1 MIKRYNLLTSW
12 KYHYRQR
19 SYYTTVTSSPTTS
32 TTTTPPS
39 SPPQP
44 PQPKFSPRQAKPP
57 ESTKIDAPYHF
68 YQNKVLEPY
77 LKEQIHVN
85 SVRQYILFG
94 KQMNNERLITSANWV
109 RNELLVRLAHRIRDF
124 QQLPFIV
131 GANPNIEWPYRLY
144 WGAFETLRK
153 SPIIKSKQDN
163 LNFCHL
169 LQELLE
175 DGQYVLPT
183 MALGVSECSTSRFQ
197 TSDHVLDGFL
207 NRMIRSRVSRRLL
220 AEQHI
225 ALTKACYGSDDDKM
239 ALNNLAL
246 KYVNP
251 DKKRM
256 NDQQIKK
263 GNKPRTLQVG
273 IFNSECSATAIFNQA
288 KLSVTKQLSSL
299 SPLPSIDLYIQD
311 NDDITFAYI
320 PEQLEHILYELLSN
334 SIKYTIQ
341 QHDQEHDKKKKE
353 NDSLP
358 PVKVTICA
366 NKTDIF
372 FRVSDQACGIK
383 PNVYQRLWSYQE
395 RAASGDFN
403 DFQVIRKMPATMAER
418 MKLEQQ
424 NNNHNHNNN
433 NGNVNDKQMGDLL
446 SSDHHHQQQQK
457 DHVTL
462 GIGLIMSR
470 IFAEYFGGEL
480 QVMTLEGYGTD
491 VYVRIPRLG
500 SHTENLGID
509 LKHRH
514 QHHHHQQ
521 QQHHHHHHQ
530 QQLKSQNKI
539 NQHHPSS
546 FTSTTVTTVT
556 DSTSQLNIKTKH
568 HLSRQSL
575 EPKEGWSS
583 SSMIIS

>member
-1 MIKRYNLLTSW
+1 M
-12 KYHYRQR
+12 
-19 SYYTTVTSSPTTS
+19 
-32 TTTTPPS
+32 
-39 SPPQP
+39 
-44 PQPKFSPRQAKPP
+44 
-57 ESTKIDAPYHF
+57 
-68 YQNKVLEPY
+68 
-77 LKEQIHVN
+77 
-85 SVRQYILFG
+85 
-94 KQMNNERLITSANWV
+94 
-109 RNELLVRLAHRIRDF
+109 
-124 QQLPFIV
+124 
-131 GANPNIEWPYRLY
+131 
-144 WGAFETLRK
+144 
-153 SPIIKSKQDN
+153 
-163 LNFCHL
+163 
-169 LQELLE
+169 
-175 DGQYVLPT
+175 
-183 MALGVSECSTSRFQ
+183 
-197 TSDHVLDGFL
+197 
-207 NRMIRSRVSRRLL
+207 

-239 ALNNLAL
+239 ALDYLAL
-246 KYVNP
+246 KYVNH
-251 DKKRM
+251 DNIKKKM
-256 NDQQIKK
+256 NDQNKNK
-263 GNKPRTLQVG
+263 SGNRSRSLQVG
-273 IFNSECSATAIFNQA
+273 IFNSECSAKAIFNQA
-288 KLSVTKQLSSL
+288 KSSVTKQLSSL
-299 SPLPSIDLYIQD
+299 SPLPTIDLYIQD

-341 QHDQEHDKKKKE
+341 QHQHEQKDL
-353 NDSLP
+353 LP

-383 PNVYQRLWSYQE
+383 PNIYQRLWSYQE

-424 NNNHNHNNN
+424 QKNINSDNDNN
-433 NGNVNDKQMGDLL
+433 KQIDDPSTKINASS
-446 SSDHHHQQQQK
+446 SSDHHIQHK

-514 QHHHHQQ
+514 QQYHHQHLHR
-521 QQHHHHHHQ
+521 HHQHHHQ
-530 QQLKSQNKI
+530 QQLQQSQNKI
-539 NQHHPSS
+539 HQQHQVS
-546 FTSTTVTTVT
+546 FSTTE
-556 DSTSQLNIKTKH
+556 STSQINIKTKH
-568 HLSRQSL
+568 HLSRQTL